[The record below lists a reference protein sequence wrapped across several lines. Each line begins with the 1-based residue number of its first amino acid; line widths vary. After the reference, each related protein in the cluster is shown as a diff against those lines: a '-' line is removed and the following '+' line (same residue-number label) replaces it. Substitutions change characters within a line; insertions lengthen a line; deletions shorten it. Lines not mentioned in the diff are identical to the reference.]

1 MVQTKNTSDFSKN
14 KAPQGMPTGH
24 GGKGHGHGPKGM
36 GPRPKLE
43 GKMGDVIKRVMGQVL
58 REYKIHLIIV
68 AICILGA
75 SLASVRGTLFI
86 RTLVDDY
93 ITPLIGADNPDFS
106 GLLKALMGV
115 AFTYLLGVVC
125 SFTYNRLMIYV
136 TQGTMRN
143 LRLKLFDRME
153 SLPINYFDT
162 HAHGDI
168 MSIYTN
174 DIDTLRQL
182 ISQSIPQLLN
192 SSITLISTLVSMITL
207 SLPLTLIAC
216 LMVFVIVN
224 AAKFITGKSGAYF
237 ITRQQKLGEL
247 NGYIEEMVS
256 GQKVIKVFC
265 HEKKATERFDVLN
278 EEVRVATSKANSY
291 ANILMP
297 VNAQLGNLNYVLC
310 AVLGAIMALYGFGS
324 VTIGSLIAFLQLVK
338 SFTGPINQLS
348 MQLNSVAMAM
358 AGAERV
364 FKLMDETPE
373 SDEGVATL
381 VNIEI
386 VDEKILECE
395 NTTGHW
401 AWKLVEEGRTEPT
414 YVLQQGDLVMEH
426 VDFGYTDEK
435 MVLHDIKLYAEPGQ
449 KIAFVGSTGA
459 GKTTITNLINR
470 FYDIQDGKILYDG
483 IDIKQIKKADLRRS
497 LGMVLQDTHLF
508 TGTIMDNIRY
518 GKLDATD
525 EECIAAAKLAN
536 ADSFI
541 DRLPDGYDT
550 MLSGDGG
557 NLSQGQ
563 RQLLAI
569 ARAAVANPPALILD
583 EATSSI
589 DTRTE
594 KLVQEGMDSLMKGRT
609 TFVIAHRLSTVRN
622 SDCIMVLEMGRI
634 IERGTHEQL
643 IEEKGKYYQLY
654 TGNLE

>member
-1 MVQTKNTSDFSKN
+1 MV
-14 KAPQGMPTGH
+14 PPRPMP
-24 GGKGHGHGPKGM
+24 GPRGSRGM
-36 GPRPKLE
+36 GPKPKLE
-43 GKMGDVIKRVMGQVL
+43 GKMSDLIKRVMGQVL
-58 REYKIHLIIV
+58 KEYKIHLVIV

-75 SLASVRGTLFI
+75 ALASVRGTLFI
-86 RTLVDDY
+86 RSLVDDH
-93 ITPLIGADNPDFS
+93 ITPLLDASNPNFS
-106 GLLKALMGV
+106 GLLKALMSIGL
-115 AFTYLLGVVC
+115 TYFIGVVC

-136 TQGTMRN
+136 TQGTLRN
-143 LRLKLFDRME
+143 LRLKLFNHME

-168 MSIYTN
+168 MSVYTN

-192 SSITLISTLVSMITL
+192 SSFTLISTLVSMITL
-207 SLPLTLIAC
+207 SVPMTLIAC
-216 LMVFVIVN
+216 CMVVVIVN
-224 AAKFITGKSGAYF
+224 AAKFITGKSGAFF
-237 ITRQQKLGEL
+237 IERQKKLGQI
-247 NGYIEEMVS
+247 NGYIEEMVG

-265 HEKKATERFDVLN
+265 HEEKAIEKFEVLN
-278 EEVRVATSKANSY
+278 EEVRVATSNANSY

-310 AVLGAIMALYGFGS
+310 AVLGAIMALYGVGS
-324 VTIGSLIAFLQLVK
+324 VTVGTLIAFLQLVK
-338 SFTGPINQLS
+338 SFTAPINQLS
-348 MQLNSVAMAM
+348 MQLNSIAMAM
-358 AGAERV
+358 AGAERI
-364 FKLMDETPE
+364 FKLMDEKTE
-373 SDEGVATL
+373 VDEGVVTL

-386 VDEKILECE
+386 E
-395 NTTGHW
+395 NNEIIETKETTGSW
-401 AWKLVEEGRTEPT
+401 AWKIPDDSQEEPT
-414 YVLQQGDLVMEH
+414 YILQQGDLVMED

-435 MVLHDIKLYAEPGQ
+435 MVLHNIKLYAEPGQ

-470 FYDIQDGKILYDG
+470 FYDIQDGKIRYDG
-483 IDIKQIKKADLRRS
+483 IDIKNLKKADLRRS
-497 LGMVLQDTHLF
+497 LGMVLQETHLF

-518 GKLDATD
+518 GNLDATD
-525 EECIAAAKLAN
+525 EECVAAAKLAN

-541 DRLPDGYDT
+541 ERLPDGYDT
-550 MLSGDGG
+550 MLTGDGG

-643 IEEKGKYYQLY
+643 MEQKGKYYQLY
-654 TGNLE
+654 TGNLA

>member
-1 MVQTKNTSDFSKN
+1 M
-14 KAPQGMPTGH
+14 A
-24 GGKGHGHGPKGM
+24 GPH
-36 GPRPKLE
+36 GPRPGGPGPRGPRGMKPQLE
-43 GKMGDVIKRVMGQVL
+43 GKMGDILKRVMALVFK
-58 REYKIHLIIV
+58 EYKFHLIVV
-68 AICILGA
+68 AVCIIGSA
-75 SLASVRGTLFI
+75 LASVRGTLFI
-86 RTLVDDY
+86 KTLVDDH
-93 ITPLIGADNPDFS
+93 IVPLIGVANPDFG
-106 GLLKALMGV
+106 GLLAALMSV
-115 AFTYLLGVVC
+115 AMVYIIGVVC

-136 TQGTMRN
+136 TQGTLRN
-143 LRLKLFDRME
+143 LRIKLFNHME

-168 MSIYTN
+168 MSVYTN

-216 LMVFVIVN
+216 CMVIVIVN
-224 AAKFITGKSGAYF
+224 AAKFITGKSGSYF
-237 ITRQQKLGEL
+237 MAQQTALGKI
-247 NGYIEEMVS
+247 NGFIEEMIG

-265 HEKKATERFDVLN
+265 HEEEAIEQFKALN
-278 EEVRVATSKANSY
+278 EELRVSSSNANSY

-310 AVLGAIMALYGFGS
+310 AVLGAIMSLYGFGS
-324 VTIGSLIAFLQLVK
+324 VTVGTLITFLQLVK

-358 AGAERV
+358 AGAERI
-364 FKLMDETPE
+364 FKLMDEEPE
-373 SDEGVATL
+373 EDKGVAKL
-381 VNIEI
+381 VNIDVIDNEI
-386 VDEKILECE
+386 VESQK
-395 NTTGHW
+395 TTGHW
-401 AWKLVEEGRTEPT
+401 AWKIQEPGQKEPT
-414 YVLQQGDLVMEH
+414 YILQQGDLVMEH
-426 VDFGYTDEK
+426 VDFGYTDDK
-435 MVLHDIKLYAEPGQ
+435 MVLHDISLYGEPGQ

-470 FYDIQDGKILYDG
+470 FYDIQKGKIRYDG
-483 IDIKQIKKADLRRS
+483 IDIKRIKKSELRRS

-508 TGTIMDNIRY
+508 TGTIMENIRY

-541 DRLPDGYDT
+541 DRLPEGYDT
-550 MLSGDGG
+550 MLTGDGG

-622 SDCIMVLEMGRI
+622 SDCIMVLELGKI

-643 IEEKGKYYQLY
+643 MEQKGKYYQLY

>member
-1 MVQTKNTSDFSKN
+1 MA
-14 KAPQGMPTGH
+14 APQRGP
-24 GGKGHGHGPKGM
+24 GHGPRGM
-36 GPRPKLE
+36 GPKPKLE
-43 GKMGDVIKRVMGQVL
+43 GKMSDLVKRVMSQVL
-58 REYKIHLIIV
+58 REYKFHLIIV
-68 AICILGA
+68 AVCIFGA
-75 SLASVRGTLFI
+75 AIASVRGTLFI
-86 RTLVDDY
+86 RALVDDY
-93 ITPLIGADNPDFS
+93 ITPLLGVANPDFS
-106 GLLKALMGV
+106 GLLKALMSVALVYLIGV
-115 AFTYLLGVVC
+115 IC

-143 LRLKLFDRME
+143 LRLKLFNHME

-168 MSIYTN
+168 MSVYTN

-207 SLPLTLIAC
+207 SVPLTFIAC
-216 LMVFVIVN
+216 CMVFVIVN
-224 AAKFITGKSGAYF
+224 AAKFITGKSGAFF
-237 ITRQQKLGEL
+237 ITRQQKLGQL

-265 HEKKATERFDVLN
+265 HEERAIEKFEVLN
-278 EEVRVATSKANSY
+278 EEVRVATSNANSY

-310 AVLGAIMALYGFGS
+310 AVFGAIMALYGVGS
-324 VTIGSLIAFLQLVK
+324 VTVGTLITFLQLVK

-364 FKLMDETPE
+364 FKLMDEKPE
-373 SDEGVATL
+373 ADEGIATL
-381 VNIEI
+381 VNIEVQGTDI
-386 VDEKILECE
+386 IECE
-395 NTTGHW
+395 KSTGSW
-401 AWKLVEEGRTEPT
+401 AWKLYEEGCDEPT
-414 YVLQQGDLVMEH
+414 YVLQQGDLVMEN

-470 FYDIQDGKILYDG
+470 FYDIQDGKIRYDG
-483 IDIKQIKKADLRRS
+483 IDIKRIKKADLRRS

-541 DRLPDGYDT
+541 DRLPEGYDT
-550 MLSGDGG
+550 MLTGDGG

-594 KLVQEGMDSLMKGRT
+594 RLVQEGMDSLMKGRT

-622 SDCIMVLEMGRI
+622 SDCIMVLELGRI

-643 IEEKGKYYQLY
+643 MEQKGKYYQLY